1 MSLPARTRG
10 VKPWFRRPLGL
21 PLWYPQLVDYVV
33 LEREFAEPLTPDDVP
48 RMAAQTQCL
57 GLYRVKPICSYLMP
71 DGKRMVCVFR
81 APDAEA
87 LRAIARVNGFPPDS
101 AVWSSTLHTP

>member
-1 MSLPARTRG
+1 MSLPARARG

-71 DGKRMVCVFR
+71 DGKR
-81 APDAEA
+81 DAEA